1 MYDLSNPAVVKT
13 LLSKHGTGLSKS
25 LGQNF
30 LINPSVCPRMAEFG
44 GADKETC
51 VLEIGP
57 GVGVLTAELAKRAKK
72 VVAVE
77 LDSRLMPILKDTLSD
92 FNNVRVVNGDVM
104 KTDLEGVIR
113 DEFGGGETVICANLP
128 YYITSPIIMH
138 LLESHLPVKSV
149 TVMVQKEAAR
159 RLCAAPGDAMA
170 GAVSCAVSYYS
181 QPKVLFDVSAGSFL
195 PPPKVD
201 SSVIRLD
208 VRKEP
213 PVNPIDEKLMFK
225 TIRASFGQRRK
236 TLANA
241 LSAGLKLPKQT
252 VTEAL
257 SDAGLS
263 PTVRGEKLTLKDFAK
278 LSDALLSRV
287 KSLH

>member
-1 MYDLSNPAVVKT
+1 MYDLSNPTVVKT

-30 LINPSVCPRMAEFG
+30 LINPSVCPRMAELG
-44 GADKETC
+44 GASHETN
-51 VLEIGP
+51 VIEIGP
-57 GVGVLTAELAKRAKK
+57 GVGVLTVELAKRAKK
-72 VVAVE
+72 VVAIE
-77 LDSRLMPILKDTLSD
+77 LDNRLIPILGDTLSG
-92 FNNVRVVNGDVM
+92 FHNVKVINSDAM
-104 KTDLEGVIR
+104 KTDLEGIIR

-138 LLESHLPVKSV
+138 LLESRLPVKSV

-159 RLCAAPGDAMA
+159 RLCAAPGDAMS

-213 PVNPIDEKLMFK
+213 PVKAIDEKLMFR
-225 TIRASFGQRRK
+225 TVRASFGQRRK

-241 LSAGLKLPKQT
+241 LSAGLQLPKQT
-252 VTEAL
+252 VAQAL
-257 SDAGLS
+257 SEAGLS
-263 PTVRGEKLTLKDFAK
+263 PTIRGEKLTLGDFAR
-278 LSDALLSRV
+278 LSDVLYNIG
-287 KSLH
+287 K